1 MGKMEQM
8 AAKLATKYGTV
19 STGKHTGC
27 EVALGNDPSQKVAT
41 SNDFKQI
48 IFVNDEGEQGRYDI
62 IRDFASFEVVS
73 KGETGYKLQLNY
85 VSGEVSTFELIIR
98 PDDSLVKGFV
108 KKLMG
113 QKTTFG
119 ATDEREKMLLKYRGV
134 RVFFNNTFTRYPYDQ
149 AMGFID
155 DFKTLNIDEPSD
167 EKIVKILKEL
177 HNIKE

>member
-27 EVALGNDPSQKVAT
+27 EVALGNDPSKKVEP
-41 SNDFKQI
+41 SQGFKQI

-62 IRDFASFEVVS
+62 IRDFASFKVVS

-119 ATDEREKMLLKYRGV
+119 VTDEREKMLLKYRGV
-134 RVFFNNTFTRYPYDQ
+134 RVFFNNTFTKYSYEQ

-155 DFKTLNIDEPSD
+155 DFSELNIDEPLD
-167 EKIVKILKEL
+167 EEIVKILKEL